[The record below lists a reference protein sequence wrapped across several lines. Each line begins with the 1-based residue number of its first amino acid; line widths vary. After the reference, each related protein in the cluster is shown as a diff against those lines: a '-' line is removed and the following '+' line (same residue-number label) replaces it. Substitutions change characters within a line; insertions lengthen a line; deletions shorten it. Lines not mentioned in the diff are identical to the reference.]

1 MSAIPQIDETT
12 SIPLKFILSAIGV
25 SSAAIIG
32 FGRWLF
38 NINGS
43 IKAHEAQIA
52 SLKQTLK
59 EVTET
64 IAKTEAHTERTNA
77 EFRDNAADARE
88 RMARVETMVEV
99 IYKQITQK

>member
-1 MSAIPQIDETT
+1 MPVLTQIDETT
-12 SIPLKFILSAIGV
+12 SIPLKFILTIIAV
-25 SSAAIIG
+25 SSAAIIA

-43 IKAHEAQIA
+43 IKAHEAQIL
-52 SLKQTLK
+52 SLKETLK
-59 EVTET
+59 DVTANT
-64 IAKTEAHTERTNA
+64 HLTNT
-77 EFRDNAADARE
+77 EFRDSASDARE

>member
-1 MSAIPQIDETT
+1 MPVLSQIDETT
-12 SIPLKFILSAIGV
+12 SIPLKFILSVIGI

-38 NINGS
+38 NISAS
-43 IKAHEAQIA
+43 IKAHEEQIA
-52 SLKQTLK
+52 SLKETLK

-64 IAKTEAHTERTNA
+64 IAKTETHTERINA
-77 EFRDNAADARE
+77 EFRGNAADARE